1 MRSECLLKMSPAIVT
16 SSPELCPIVCYKDDL
31 AYKPSAMFSKPKYPL
46 KIQIKTWSGKM
57 TNNPYKASV
66 YIALSNK
73 NNFFVGY
80 QPCPSPSIHKWT
92 SLHCDLPQVC
102 NIRGLAWSLNKQK
115 NVWKVTKFIHK
126 LFHIYN
132 ETIPACPLA
141 FIIDNRSSLY
151 AWTQESETRL
161 CKNFT

>member
-16 SSPELCPIVCYKDDL
+16 SSPELCPILYKDDL
-31 AYKPSAMFSKPKYPL
+31 AHNPSAMFSKPKCPL
-46 KIQIKTWSGKM
+46 KIQIKTYGQDRWLTIPGKG
-57 TNNPYKASV
+57 SV

-73 NNFFVGY
+73 NNFFVDY

-102 NIRGLAWSLNKQK
+102 NIRGLARSPRKKK
-115 NVWKVTKFIHK
+115 NIRKVTKFIHK
-126 LFHIYN
+126 LFHGYH

-151 AWTQESETRL
+151 AWTRECEMRL

>member
-31 AYKPSAMFSKPKYPL
+31 AHKPSAMFSKPKYPL

-102 NIRGLAWSLNKQK
+102 NIGGLAWSLL
-115 NVWKVTKFIHK
+115 TKEK
-126 LFHIYN
+126 K
-132 ETIPACPLA
+132 
-141 FIIDNRSSLY
+141 
-151 AWTQESETRL
+151 SER
-161 CKNFT
+161 

>member
-1 MRSECLLKMSPAIVT
+1 MPFKNVSSYSNFISRALPDSMLQRRSCLQAFS
-16 SSPELCPIVCYKDDL
+16 D
-31 AYKPSAMFSKPKYPL
+31 FSKPKYPL

-102 NIRGLAWSLNKQK
+102 NIGGLAWSLNQKK

-141 FIIDNRSSLY
+141 FIIDNPSSLY